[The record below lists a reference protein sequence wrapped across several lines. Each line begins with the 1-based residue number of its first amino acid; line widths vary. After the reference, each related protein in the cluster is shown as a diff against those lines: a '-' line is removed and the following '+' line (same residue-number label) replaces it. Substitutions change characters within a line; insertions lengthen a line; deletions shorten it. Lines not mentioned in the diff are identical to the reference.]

1 MESPHK
7 RSQPVLWWPR
17 SKIHSCRMFLGGL
30 WIYFAGSCHCWD
42 TLCWWGRKQGSG
54 QDLSQ
59 GCHQLESSLRLLP
72 PATPKLPQH
81 QHHPKA
87 PCWGGT
93 RASPVPPKLPPHAQ
107 GAFRAE
113 GWDLHS
119 QSLRALSTDPSTC
132 LCQLMEVIFTSFH
145 LENRRQKSS
154 NNFPGSRSI
163 EEISLAHSQQVILR
177 VLLRGD
183 CSGSGCRAALG
194 NLCVPH
200 PHSTGHWDTQQG
212 QTLPTL
218 SFASPPSS
226 LVPAL

>member
-1 MESPHK
+1 MDLFCRQLPLLGHAVLVGQQAGKWTGPVPGVSPAG
-7 RSQPVLWWPR
+7 VLPKAAPP
-17 SKIHSCRMFLGGL
+17 SHPYTPTAS
-30 WIYFAGSCHCWD
+30 AP
-42 TLCWWGRKQGSG
+42 
-54 QDLSQ
+54 SQ
-59 GCHQLESSLRLLP
+59 GPLLGWHKSISC
-72 PATPKLPQH
+72 A
-81 QHHPKA
+81 
-87 PCWGGT
+87 
-93 RASPVPPKLPPHAQ
+93 PKLPPHAQ

-200 PHSTGHWDTQQG
+200 PHSAGHWDTQQG